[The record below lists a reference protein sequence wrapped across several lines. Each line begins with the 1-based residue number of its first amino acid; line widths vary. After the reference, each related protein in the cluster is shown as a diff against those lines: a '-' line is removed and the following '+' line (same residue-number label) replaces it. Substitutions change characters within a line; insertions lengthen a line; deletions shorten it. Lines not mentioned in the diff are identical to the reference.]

1 MPYQG
6 DPEDPEDL
14 VDLEDA
20 VDLVDAV
27 QAGKVRIRYGDLQI

>member
-6 DPEDPEDL
+6 DPEDL